1 MTSSGDRNRK
11 SVLDP
16 DNPQSDFDR
25 VVNAHQIFVR
35 CRFSLHKS
43 LRLMDQISMRFGS
56 VADVLQTALQL
67 LFSTRSE
74 SNFSASNCF
83 Y

>member
-1 MTSSGDRNRK
+1 MTTSGGDRNRK

-16 DNPQSDFDR
+16 DNPQSDFDG

-56 VADVLQTALQL
+56 VADSGFANSSPELQNVMDPTDI
-67 LFSTRSE
+67 SV
-74 SNFSASNCF
+74 
-83 Y
+83 